1 MSQCRSPGRVPRS
14 ELVFLALG
22 SNLGDRSA
30 NLAAARSR
38 ITALPN
44 CEVVAESAIEETEPI
59 GGVPQGYFLNQML
72 AVRTSL
78 SPRELLSQCL
88 EIETLGGRRR
98 VDRWGPRSID
108 IDIGVF
114 GDREVRE
121 PDLQIPHPEISNREF
136 WKREMTELSGA
147 LHTDDE

>member
-1 MSQCRSPGRVPRS
+1 MARS

-44 CEVVAESAIEETEPI
+44 CEVVAESAIEETEPV

-78 SPRELLSQCL
+78 SPRELLSRCL
-88 EIETLGGRRR
+88 QIEAVGGRRR
-98 VDRWGPRSID
+98 TKRWGPRNID
-108 IDIGVF
+108 IDIVAF

-121 PDLQIPHPEISNREF
+121 PDLQIPHPEISNRDF
-136 WKREMTELSGA
+136 WRREMTELSLSLLTG
-147 LHTDDE
+147 DE